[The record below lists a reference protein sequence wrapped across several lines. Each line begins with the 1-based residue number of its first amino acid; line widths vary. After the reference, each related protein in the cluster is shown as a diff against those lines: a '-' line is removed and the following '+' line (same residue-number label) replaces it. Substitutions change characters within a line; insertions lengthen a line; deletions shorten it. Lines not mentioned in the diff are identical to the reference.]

1 MVIYVSMI
9 RGINIGAK
17 KVKMNKLEELYL
29 SLDFKDVKTYIQ
41 SGNVVFRSQD
51 LDLSYLR
58 ELIENKIK
66 QVFGFDVKVLIRTKK
81 ELKKVVKE
89 NPFKKEDFKHL
100 YITFLS
106 DVPHKNLIKNLN
118 RIVVVNMKNKS
129 DKFYISK
136 KEIYLF
142 LPGGYGRTKLN
153 NNFFEKKLGVSA
165 TTRNWRSVNKL
176 VQIADSISIDK
187 YTFLKNNY

>member
-1 MVIYVSMI
+1 MI

-17 KVKMNKLEELYL
+17 KVKMKKLKELYV

-41 SGNVVFRSQD
+41 SGNVVFKSQY

-58 ELIENKIK
+58 ELIENKIGK
-66 QVFGFDVKVLIRTKK
+66 VFGFDVKVLIRTNND
-81 ELKKVVKE
+81 LKKVIEE

-106 DVPHKNLIKNLN
+106 DVPSKNLIKNLN
-118 RIVVVNMKNKS
+118 RNLEINMKNKS

-142 LPGGYGRTKLN
+142 LPEGYGRTKLN
-153 NNFFEKKLGVSA
+153 NNFFEKKLGIFA
-165 TTRNWRSVNKL
+165 TTRNLRSVNKL
-176 VQIADSISIDK
+176 FDIAGSVPME
-187 YTFLKNNY
+187 

>member
-1 MVIYVSMI
+1 MI

-17 KVKMNKLEELYL
+17 KVKMKKLKELYV

-41 SGNVVFRSQD
+41 SGNVVFKSQY

-58 ELIENKIK
+58 ELIENKIGK
-66 QVFGFDVKVLIRTKK
+66 VFGFDVKVLIRTNND
-81 ELKKVVKE
+81 LKKVIEE

-106 DVPHKNLIKNLN
+106 DVPSKNLIKNLN
-118 RIVVVNMKNKS
+118 LNLEVNMKNKS

-136 KEIYLF
+136 KKIYLF
-142 LPGGYGRTKLN
+142 LPEGYGRTKLN
-153 NNFFEKKLGVSA
+153 NNFFEKKLGIFA
-165 TTRNWRSVNKL
+165 TTRNLRSVNKL
-176 VQIADSISIDK
+176 FDIAGSVPME
-187 YTFLKNNY
+187 

>member
-1 MVIYVSMI
+1 MI

-17 KVKMNKLEELYL
+17 KVKMKKLKELYV

-41 SGNVVFRSQD
+41 SGNVVFKSQY

-58 ELIENKIK
+58 ELIENKIGK
-66 QVFGFDVKVLIRTKK
+66 VFGFDVKVLIRTNND
-81 ELKKVVKE
+81 LKKVIEE

-106 DVPHKNLIKNLN
+106 DVPSKNLIKNLN
-118 RIVVVNMKNKS
+118 RNLEVNMKNKS

-142 LPGGYGRTKLN
+142 LPEGYGRTKLN
-153 NNFFEKKLGVSA
+153 NNFFEKKLGIFA
-165 TTRNWRSVNKL
+165 TTRNLRSVNKL
-176 VQIADSISIDK
+176 FDIAGSVPME
-187 YTFLKNNY
+187 

>member
-17 KVKMNKLEELYL
+17 KVKMKKLKELYV

-41 SGNVVFRSQD
+41 SGNVVFKSQY

-58 ELIENKIK
+58 ELIENKIGK
-66 QVFGFDVKVLIRTKK
+66 VFGFDVKVLIRTNND
-81 ELKKVVKE
+81 LKKVIEE

-106 DVPHKNLIKNLN
+106 DVPSKNLIKNLN
-118 RIVVVNMKNKS
+118 RNLEVNMKNKS

-142 LPGGYGRTKLN
+142 LPEGYGRTKLN
-153 NNFFEKKLGVSA
+153 NNFFEKKLGIFA
-165 TTRNWRSVNKL
+165 TTRNLRSVNKL
-176 VQIADSISIDK
+176 FDIAGSVPME
-187 YTFLKNNY
+187 

>member
-1 MVIYVSMI
+1 MI

-17 KVKMNKLEELYL
+17 KVKMKKLKELYV

-41 SGNVVFRSQD
+41 SGNVVFKSQY

-58 ELIENKIK
+58 ELIENKIGK
-66 QVFGFDVKVLIRTKK
+66 VFGFDVKVLIRTNND
-81 ELKKVVKE
+81 LKKVIEE

-106 DVPHKNLIKNLN
+106 DVPSKNLIKNLN
-118 RIVVVNMKNKS
+118 RNLEINMKNKS

-136 KEIYLF
+136 KKIYLF
-142 LPGGYGRTKLN
+142 LPEGYGRTKLN
-153 NNFFEKKLGVSA
+153 NNFFEKKLGIFA
-165 TTRNWRSVNKL
+165 TTRNLRSVNKL
-176 VQIADSISIDK
+176 FDIAGSVPME
-187 YTFLKNNY
+187 

>member
-1 MVIYVSMI
+1 MI

-17 KVKMNKLEELYL
+17 KVKMKKLKELYV

-41 SGNVVFRSQD
+41 SGNVVFKSQY

-58 ELIENKIK
+58 ELIENKIGK
-66 QVFGFDVKVLIRTKK
+66 VFGFDVKVLIRTNND
-81 ELKKVVKE
+81 LKKVIEE

-106 DVPHKNLIKNLN
+106 DVPSKNLIKNLN
-118 RIVVVNMKNKS
+118 RNLEVNMKNKS

-136 KEIYLF
+136 KKIYLF
-142 LPGGYGRTKLN
+142 LPEGYGRTKLN
-153 NNFFEKKLGVSA
+153 NNFFEKKLGVFA
-165 TTRNWRSVNKL
+165 TTRNLRSVNKL
-176 VQIADSISIDK
+176 FDIAGSVPME
-187 YTFLKNNY
+187 

>member
-1 MVIYVSMI
+1 MI

-17 KVKMNKLEELYL
+17 KVKMKKLKELYV

-41 SGNVVFRSQD
+41 SGNVVFKSQY

-58 ELIENKIK
+58 ELIENKIGK
-66 QVFGFDVKVLIRTKK
+66 VFGFDVKVLIRTNND
-81 ELKKVVKE
+81 LKKVIEE

-106 DVPHKNLIKNLN
+106 DVPSKNLIKNLN
-118 RIVVVNMKNKS
+118 RNLEINMKNKS

-136 KEIYLF
+136 KKIYLF
-142 LPGGYGRTKLN
+142 LPEGYGRTKLN
-153 NNFFEKKLGVSA
+153 NNFFEKKLGVFA
-165 TTRNWRSVNKL
+165 TTRNLRSVNKL
-176 VQIADSISIDK
+176 FDIAGSVPME
-187 YTFLKNNY
+187 

>member
-1 MVIYVSMI
+1 MI

-17 KVKMNKLEELYL
+17 KVKMKKLKELYV

-41 SGNVVFRSQD
+41 SGNVVFKSQY

-58 ELIENKIK
+58 ELIENKIGK
-66 QVFGFDVKVLIRTKK
+66 VFGFDVKVLIRTNND
-81 ELKKVVKE
+81 LKKVIEE

-106 DVPHKNLIKNLN
+106 DVPSKNLIKNLN
-118 RIVVVNMKNKS
+118 RNLEVNMKNKS

-136 KEIYLF
+136 KKIYLF
-142 LPGGYGRTKLN
+142 LPEGYGRTKLN
-153 NNFFEKKLGVSA
+153 NNFFEKKLGIFA
-165 TTRNWRSVNKL
+165 TTRNLRSVNKL
-176 VQIADSISIDK
+176 FDIAGSVPME
-187 YTFLKNNY
+187 

>member
-1 MVIYVSMI
+1 MVTYVSMI
-9 RGINIGAK
+9 RGINIGVK
-17 KVKMNKLEELYL
+17 KVKMNKLEELYV

-41 SGNVVFRSQD
+41 SGNVVFRSQY

-58 ELIENKIK
+58 ELIENKIEK
-66 QVFGFDVKVLIRTKK
+66 VFGFDVKVLIRTEK
-81 ELKKVVKE
+81 ELEKVVEE
-89 NPFKKEDFKHL
+89 NPFKNEDFKHL
-100 YITFLS
+100 YVTFLS
-106 DVPHKNLIKNLN
+106 DVPSKNLIKNLN
-118 RIVVVNMKNKS
+118 HNIEVNMKNKL

-142 LPGGYGRTKLN
+142 LPDGYGRTKLN

-176 VQIADSISIDK
+176 VDIANSVSMG
-187 YTFLKNNY
+187 

>member
-1 MVIYVSMI
+1 MI

-17 KVKMNKLEELYL
+17 KVKMKKLKELYV

-41 SGNVVFRSQD
+41 SGNVVFKSQY

-58 ELIENKIK
+58 ELIENKIGK
-66 QVFGFDVKVLIRTKK
+66 VFGFDVKVLIRTNND
-81 ELKKVVKE
+81 LKKVIEE

-106 DVPHKNLIKNLN
+106 DVPSKNLIKNLN
-118 RIVVVNMKNKS
+118 RNLEINMKNKS

-142 LPGGYGRTKLN
+142 LPEGYGRTKLN
-153 NNFFEKKLGVSA
+153 NNFFEKKLGVFA
-165 TTRNWRSVNKL
+165 TTRNLRSVNKL
-176 VQIADSISIDK
+176 FDIAGSVPME
-187 YTFLKNNY
+187 

>member
-17 KVKMNKLEELYL
+17 KVKMKKLKELYV

-41 SGNVVFRSQD
+41 SGNVVFKSQY

-58 ELIENKIK
+58 ELIENKIGK
-66 QVFGFDVKVLIRTKK
+66 VFGFDVKVLIRTNND
-81 ELKKVVKE
+81 LKKVIEE

-106 DVPHKNLIKNLN
+106 DVPSKNLIKNLN
-118 RIVVVNMKNKS
+118 RNLEINMKNKS

-142 LPGGYGRTKLN
+142 LPEGYGRTKLN
-153 NNFFEKKLGVSA
+153 NNFFEKKLGVFA
-165 TTRNWRSVNKL
+165 TTRNLRSVNKL
-176 VQIADSISIDK
+176 FDIAGSVPME
-187 YTFLKNNY
+187 